1 MCGRYAL
8 YGPSS
13 RLREHFEVDFDPI
26 GFAPHYNIAP
36 MQRVPVIR
44 WQAGEHLLAVL
55 RWGLVPSWA
64 KDEAIGNRLINARA
78 ETAAEKPTFR
88 AAFKARR
95 CLVPCDGFFEWAA
108 SADGKQPYFIRLKGG
123 VPMALGGLWEHWR
136 APTGETLKTFTIL
149 TTAANERVASIH
161 ERMPVILP
169 PETWGLWLNPARTPD
184 QVGPLMRAYPADA
197 IALDAVSKRVGNT
210 RNDDPDL
217 LSPI

>member
-36 MQRVPVIR
+36 QQLAPVIR
-44 WQAGEHLLAVL
+44 WQTGGRVVAVL

-64 KDEAIGNRLINARA
+64 KDDTMGSRLINARA
-78 ETAAEKPTFR
+78 ETVAEKPSFR

-95 CLVPCDGFFEWAA
+95 CLVPCDGFFEWATTPE
-108 SADGKQPYFIRLKGG
+108 GKQPYYIRLKGE

-136 APTGETLKTFTIL
+136 APTGEALETFTIL
-149 TTAANERVASIH
+149 TTAANARIAALH

-169 PETWGLWLNPARTPD
+169 PEAWGLWLNPARTPA
-184 QVGPLMRAYPADA
+184 QVQPLMQTYPADA
-197 IALDAVSKRVGNT
+197 FALDAVSKRVGNT
-210 RNDDPDL
+210 RNDDPEL
-217 LSPI
+217 LTPI